1 MNADRFGLTGR
12 VAIVTGSGRGIGKG
26 IALGFAAM
34 GSDLV
39 VAERDAEPAET
50 TAAEIRDRG
59 RRAIV
64 TLADVRENEQV
75 DYVVQKALEEFG
87 HIDILVNNA
96 AGMFISEIAKVSER
110 GWDAIIRAN
119 LKATFLCCK
128 AVSATMMEQRIEG
141 NIINIASVNALSG
154 SPNSAA
160 YGAAKAGIVNLTQSL
175 AIELGPHRIRVNAI
189 APGVIETPGTEQWV
203 SPEKEAEMNKAV
215 PLGRRGKPEDVAGA
229 AMYLASDAAD
239 YVTGVTIVVDGGIM
253 ATPRVP

>member
-1 MNADRFGLTGR
+1 
-12 VAIVTGSGRGIGKG
+12 
-26 IALGFAAM
+26 M
-34 GSDLV
+34 GCDVV

-50 TAAEIRDRG
+50 TAAEIRARG

-64 TLADVRENEQV
+64 ALADVRENEQV
-75 DYVVQKALEEFG
+75 DDVVRKALEEFG

-96 AGMFISEIAKVSER
+96 GGMFISEIANLSER

-128 AVSATMMEQRIEG
+128 AVSATMMDKKIRG
-141 NIINIASVNALSG
+141 SIINIASVNALSG

-160 YGAAKAGIVNLTQSL
+160 YGAAKAGIINLTQSL

-189 APGVIETPGTEQWV
+189 APGIIETPGTEQWM
-203 SPEKEAEMNKAV
+203 SPEKEVETRKAV
-215 PLGRRGKPEDVAGA
+215 PLGRRGQPEDVAGA
-229 AMYLASDAAD
+229 AIYLASDAAD